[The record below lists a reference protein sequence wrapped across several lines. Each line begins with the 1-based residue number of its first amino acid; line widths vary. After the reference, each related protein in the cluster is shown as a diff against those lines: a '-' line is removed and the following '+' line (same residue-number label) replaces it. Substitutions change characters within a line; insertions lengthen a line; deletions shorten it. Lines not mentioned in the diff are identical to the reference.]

1 VVTAVI
7 PPGRG
12 RPRAVGL
19 LLCGHHYRA
28 SRAALHAIGADVYD
42 RDGRPIPAGEDEQA
56 LASRKPIA
64 TAA

>member
-1 VVTAVI
+1 VD
-7 PPGRG
+7 
-12 RPRAVGL
+12 L
-19 LLCGHHYRA
+19 LMCGHHYRA

-42 RDGRPIPAGEDEQA
+42 EAGEPITTGEGEQS